1 MTLLSAIA
9 SRGSDPELVHK
20 KRREAR
26 RPPVAKPAD
35 PDLPA

>member
-1 MTLLSAIA
+1 MALPSGVA
-9 SRGSDPELVHK
+9 SRGGDAEHIHK

-26 RPPVAKPAD
+26 RPPVAKSTD